1 MNRVTP
7 FIPTV
12 ATTITYKHPLLSTR
26 GDNGTVQGWSVDGRL
41 LRDKMTDEVNKGS
54 NLNLA
59 TDVICKD
66 TVVDQP
72 V

>member
-12 ATTITYKHPLLSTR
+12 ATTITYKHPSSST
-26 GDNGTVQGWSVDGRL
+26 GGNNGIVQGWSVDGRP
-41 LRDKMTDEVNKGS
+41 LRDKMTDDVNKGS
-54 NLNLA
+54 NPNLA

-66 TVVDQP
+66 TVVDEP

>member
-1 MNRVTP
+1 MNRVMP

-12 ATTITYKHPLLSTR
+12 AITITYKHPLKSTR
-26 GDNGTVQGWSVDGRL
+26 GNNGTDQGWSVDGRL
-41 LRDKMTDEVNKGS
+41 LRDKMTDDVDKGS
-54 NLNLA
+54 NLILTN
-59 TDVICKD
+59 DVICKD